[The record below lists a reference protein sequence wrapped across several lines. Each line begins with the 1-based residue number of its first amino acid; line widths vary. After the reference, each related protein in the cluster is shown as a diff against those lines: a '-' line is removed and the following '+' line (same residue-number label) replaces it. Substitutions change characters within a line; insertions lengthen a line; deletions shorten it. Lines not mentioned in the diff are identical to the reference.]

1 MQDSILVNKVDTAFK
16 KRFQANPLL
25 IFSPGRINLIGEHTD
40 YNDGFVFPA
49 AIDKGIVCGIQKN
62 DKDYCEVIALDK
74 KESHRFDLNEIV
86 PVKKGW
92 WKNYVLGVVEGVLEK
107 RSISENFDILFSGNI
122 PSGAGLSS
130 SAALENSIVF
140 SLNELFDL
148 QLTKKEM
155 IFISQKAEHD
165 FVGVKCGIM
174 DQFASMFGESNAA
187 ILLDC
192 KNLNAEIFPIYF
204 NEYELLLINTNV
216 KHSLAD
222 SAYNNRREVC
232 EKVAKMLHVSALREV
247 SEAQLNSIK
256 DQLSKEDFDKVIY
269 VIQENNRVVEASKA
283 LQNKNIDK
291 FGQLMFASHDGLQ
304 HQYKVS
310 CKELDFLVDMAKE
323 NPAVIGA
330 RMMGGG
336 FGGCTI
342 NLVYKEK
349 SKEYQEQIKKAYA
362 KAFLKECSFYNVH
375 LNNGV
380 QRVHLDKK

>member
-1 MQDSILVNKVDTAFK
+1 MNNTALVKKVSETFK
-16 KRFQANPLL
+16 DKFQSNPVLV
-25 IFSPGRINLIGEHTD
+25 FSPGRINLIGEHTD

-62 DKDYCEVIALDK
+62 DKEYCEVIALDK
-74 KESHRFDLNEIV
+74 KQSHRFKLNEIA
-86 PVKKGW
+86 PVKNGW
-92 WKNYVLGVVEGVLEK
+92 WRNYVLGVVAGVLEQ
-107 RSISENFDILFSGNI
+107 RNIPSNFDVLFSGNI

-140 SLNELFDL
+140 GLNELFNL
-148 QLTKKEM
+148 KLTKKEM
-155 IFISQKAEHD
+155 IFISQQAEHD

-174 DQFASMFGESNAA
+174 DQFASMFGESNSA

-192 KNLNAEIFPIYF
+192 KSLDATIFPIHF
-204 NEYELLLINTNV
+204 KEYELLLINTNV

-232 EKVAKMLHVSALREV
+232 EKVAEMLEVSTLREV
-247 SEAQLNSIK
+247 SEVQLKSIK
-256 DQLSKEDFDKVIY
+256 NQLSKEDFDKAIY
-269 VIQENNRVVEASKA
+269 VIQENNRVIEASKA
-283 LQNKNIDK
+283 LQDKNIDK
-291 FGQLMFASHDGLQ
+291 FGQLMFASHNGLQ

-342 NLVYKEK
+342 NLIQKEQVNPFKEQVKKVY
-349 SKEYQEQIKKAYA
+349 SM
-362 KAFLKECSFYNVH
+362 AFLKECSFYSVQ
-375 LNNGV
+375 LNKGV
-380 QRVHLDKK
+380 ATVQS